1 MKKECP
7 ACNQMRKYFAGKICI
22 RCEKGRERLEKREGN
37 WVDVIRVRN
46 NRGVEITKRG
56 IEI

>member
-1 MKKECP
+1 MRECP
-7 ACNQMRKYFAGKICI
+7 ACKQMRKYFAGKICI
-22 RCEKGRERLEKREGN
+22 ICEKGRERLEKREGN